1 VNAFPSPELRKK
13 ILDQVVGRALALEA
27 IEQIDY
33 HEGSTPEVVA
43 HVRLLGDESATVS
56 LQLTCDGDYIV
67 VASCLTQLRYSF
79 PHTWAWHHFND
90 TGCLLN

>member
-1 VNAFPSPELRKK
+1 
-13 ILDQVVGRALALEA
+13 
-27 IEQIDY
+27 
-33 HEGSTPEVVA
+33 VVA